1 MFLPARS
8 RQIHTPTALLT
19 LLVQTR
25 APPSGTRKPLPGI
38 ATRVAVR
45 LVLVGRAGRAVARAR
60 LGEIATAVD
69 GGTADGAR
77 GGVGALVGAAGGI
90 GGVAYCARAEHARW
104 ESALDFDGVWWSMCR
119 GETLEVCQGLEKV
132 VLSHG

>member
-1 MFLPARS
+1 MFLPTRS
-8 RQIHTPTALLT
+8 RQIHTPAALLT

-25 APPSGTRKPLPGI
+25 APPSSARKPLPGI

-69 GGTADGAR
+69 GGTADGA
-77 GGVGALVGAAGGI
+77 
-90 GGVAYCARAEHARW
+90 
-104 ESALDFDGVWWSMCR
+104 
-119 GETLEVCQGLEKV
+119 
-132 VLSHG
+132 